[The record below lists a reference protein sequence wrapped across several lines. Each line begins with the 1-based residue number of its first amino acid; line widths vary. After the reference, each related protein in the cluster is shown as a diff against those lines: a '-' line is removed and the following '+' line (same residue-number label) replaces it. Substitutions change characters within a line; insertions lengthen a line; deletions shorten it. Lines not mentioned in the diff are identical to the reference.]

1 MLVLWFGTQLM
12 WLFFAYHLEF
22 EGQNTFFEI
31 WLAGIGFF
39 VSNVVVLILFIK
51 NQKSVKIKK
60 P

>member
-51 NQKSVKIKK
+51 NQKSVK
-60 P
+60 